1 MLRRLLNK
9 IAAVVLGL
17 LGMAVALIGAA
28 FVLISSIASM
38 SLGGLIALLAFMV
51 VVVVELFNKDE

>member
-17 LGMAVALIGAA
+17 LGMATALIGAA

-38 SLGGLIALLAFMV
+38 SLGGLIALLVFVV

>member
-1 MLRRLLNK
+1 MLRGLLNK

-38 SLGGLIALLAFMV
+38 SLGGLIALLVFMV

>member
-17 LGMAVALIGAA
+17 LGMAIALIGAA

-38 SLGGLIALLAFMV
+38 SLGGLIALLVFVV

>member
-1 MLRRLLNK
+1 MLSRLLNK

-28 FVLISSIASM
+28 FMLISSIASM
-38 SLGGLIALLAFMV
+38 SLGGLIALLVFVV

>member
-38 SLGGLIALLAFMV
+38 SLGGLIALLAFVV

>member
-17 LGMAVALIGAA
+17 LGTAIALIGAA

-38 SLGGLIALLAFMV
+38 SLGGLIALLVFVV
-51 VVVVELFNKDE
+51 VVVVELFNKD

>member
-28 FVLISSIASM
+28 FMLISSIASM
-38 SLGGLIALLAFMV
+38 SLGGLIALLAFVV

>member
-17 LGMAVALIGAA
+17 LSTAIALIGAA
-28 FVLISSIASM
+28 FMLISSIASM
-38 SLGGLIALLAFMV
+38 SLGGLIALLVFVV

>member
-38 SLGGLIALLAFMV
+38 SLGGLIALLVFVV

>member
-17 LGMAVALIGAA
+17 LGTAIALIGAA

-38 SLGGLIALLAFMV
+38 SLGGLIALLVFVV

>member
-17 LGMAVALIGAA
+17 LGTAIALIGAA
-28 FVLISSIASM
+28 FMLISSIASM
-38 SLGGLIALLAFMV
+38 SLGGLIALLVFVV

>member
-28 FVLISSIASM
+28 FMLISSIASM
-38 SLGGLIALLAFMV
+38 SLGGLIALLVFVV